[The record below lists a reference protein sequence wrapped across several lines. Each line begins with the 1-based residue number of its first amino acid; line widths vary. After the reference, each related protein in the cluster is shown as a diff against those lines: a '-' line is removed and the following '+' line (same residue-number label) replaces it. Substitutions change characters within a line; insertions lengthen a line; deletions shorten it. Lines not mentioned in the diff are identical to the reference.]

1 MTGIV
6 TPYLDRTCFHRFTF
20 ECDSD
25 CVKFLKDNGL
35 KYADAGETH
44 MLSDIVAWANQ
55 RNNEPEGVVEIN
67 LADIIKTELET
78 KLL

>member
-1 MTGIV
+1 
-6 TPYLDRTCFHRFTF
+6 
-20 ECDSD
+20 
-25 CVKFLKDNGL
+25 
-35 KYADAGETH
+35 

-55 RNNEPEGVVEIN
+55 KNREPEGVVEIN